1 MLLYLWKLGWWIHE
15 IVISLCKTQFLWITI
30 CHILLEHLQRCEVC
44 DPAKKN
50 FTSKFSY
57 LLLSNPTH
65 KIKMGTASGRQLIA
79 NHLHQSIWLANQK
92 QGAAVRSYYILLWLV
107 LGFAVPFT
115 SLSKLCKS
123 VGPKPLCWAK
133 LECFDFSSPNF
144 NLQGHTNHWCQSMHK
159 FECQLWSFPNPRL
172 QWVTS
177 KLSQQTFSLQQPISV
192 RTCFPSPRKNSTT
205 SSLTILWRRRDRSI
219 KQHHVLQNIA
229 TDMRIL
235 NQVAS
240 KAIRLCDRSHETFEE
255 P

>member
-1 MLLYLWKLGWWIHE
+1 MIGQSETENSSHITFSTFLG
-15 IVISLCKTQFLWITI
+15 
-30 CHILLEHLQRCEVC
+30 
-44 DPAKKN
+44 
-50 FTSKFSY
+50 
-57 LLLSNPTH
+57 
-65 KIKMGTASGRQLIA
+65 
-79 NHLHQSIWLANQK
+79 
-92 QGAAVRSYYILLWLV
+92 LV
-107 LGFAVPFT
+107 LGFVVPFT
-115 SLSKLCKS
+115 RLSKLHK
-123 VGPKPLCWAK
+123 CWTK
-133 LECFDFSSPNF
+133 TILLSQTSMFWLFF
-144 NLQGHTNHWCQSMHK
+144 IQFYFQGHTNHRCQSMRN

-240 KAIRLCDRSHETFEE
+240 KAIRVCAIEVMKHLKSRKTDVLGTSSILGGKCWRRRSIAGRI
-255 P
+255 